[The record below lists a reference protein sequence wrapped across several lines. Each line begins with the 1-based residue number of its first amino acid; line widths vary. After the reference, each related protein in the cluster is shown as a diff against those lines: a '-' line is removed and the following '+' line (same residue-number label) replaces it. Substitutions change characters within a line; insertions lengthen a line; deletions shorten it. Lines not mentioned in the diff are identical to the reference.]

1 MIQYKCRLYVN
12 VEGSDRTLYRDAV
25 LPIPPFVGLGIGSQ
39 RVTQVLV
46 SQGEDSDEIVCWLA
60 PIENRIA
67 KYWLSDS
74 DWSEL

>member
-1 MIQYKCRLYVN
+1 MVQFKCRLYVE
-12 VEGSDRTLYRDAV
+12 VIGSARTIYRDAV
-25 LPIPPFVGLGIGSQ
+25 LPLQPFVGLTIGSQ
-39 RVTQVLV
+39 KVKEVLV